1 MAPGDYHTLLRKR
14 AGGYRAE
21 VKTGPRVCYQ
31 RPSVDVL
38 FFSVAEAAGPH
49 ATGAL
54 LTGMGSDGAEGLLK
68 MRQAGARTI
77 AQDEA
82 TSAIFG
88 VPRAAIERGAA
99 QSVLPLDRIAV
110 EMLRERERLAERRS
124 A

>member
-1 MAPGDYHTLLRKR
+1 LLPGNDHTLLRKR
-14 AGGYRAE
+14 AGGYCVE
-21 VKTGPRVCYQ
+21 VKTVPRVCYQ

-38 FFSVAEAAGPH
+38 FLSVAETDGPH

-68 MRQAGARTI
+68 LRQAGARTM

-82 TSAIFG
+82 TCVIFG
-88 VPRAAIERGAA
+88 MPVEAIERGAT
-99 QSVLPLDRIAV
+99 QSVLPLGRIAS
-110 EMLRERERLAERRS
+110 EMPRERERLAERRT